1 MREFKGKNS
10 NFVAMNLSFYRVFFP
25 LFILFFNLLIP
36 INAEEQQ
43 MMPLPTVAYG
53 KIVRFTKFPSMHVQS
68 RTIDVLLP
76 NGYTPKKNYPV
87 IYMHDGQMLFDD
99 ARTWNHQEWGVDET
113 LLEYTDSLQ
122 PCIIV
127 AISNADTLRRAEYFP
142 EKALKHIPEETRK
155 QFIDSELYGKALG
168 DEYLLF
174 LVKELKPFIEKMF
187 SAFSSPQHNFLM
199 GSSMGGLISLYAL
212 CEYPDQFG
220 GIAGLSTHW
229 PGSLI
234 VKDSSIANAI
244 LEYLSME
251 LPIFMG
257 GKKIYLDH
265 GTLGLDSLYLP
276 YQERMNALCKSAGYD
291 ESQYQFHFDED
302 ADHNEEA
309 WRNRLHFP
317 LQFLLKKTQSAD

>member
-1 MREFKGKNS
+1 MHKIRGKNS
-10 NFVAMNLSFYRVFFP
+10 NFAPMFLRLCHYIS
-25 LFILFFNLLIP
+25 ILFLVLSTSQTIH
-36 INAEEQQ
+36 AEEESNS
-43 MMPLPTVAYG
+43 PLPVVAYG

>member
-1 MREFKGKNS
+1 MHKIRGKNS
-10 NFVAMNLSFYRVFFP
+10 NFASMFLRLCHYIS
-25 LFILFFNLLIP
+25 ILFLVLSTSQTIH
-36 INAEEQQ
+36 AEEESNS
-43 MMPLPTVAYG
+43 PLPVVAYG

-99 ARTWNHQEWGVDET
+99 ARTWNHQEWGVDEA

-155 QFIDSELYGKALG
+155 KFIDAELYGKALG

-174 LVKELKPFIEKMF
+174 LVQELKPFIERMF

-212 CEYPDQFG
+212 CEYPD
-220 GIAGLSTHW
+220 I
-229 PGSLI
+229 P
-234 VKDSSIANAI
+234 DAI
-244 LEYLSME
+244 IEYLTTK
-251 LPIFMG
+251 LPIHI
-257 GKKIYLDH
+257 GKKRIYLDH
-265 GTLGLDSLYLP
+265 GTLGLDSLYMP

-291 ESQYQFHFDED
+291 ENQYQFHLDED
-302 ADHNEEA
+302 ADHNEDS
-309 WRNRLHFP
+309 WRNRLHIP
-317 LQFLLKKTQSAD
+317 LQFLLKKAQSAD